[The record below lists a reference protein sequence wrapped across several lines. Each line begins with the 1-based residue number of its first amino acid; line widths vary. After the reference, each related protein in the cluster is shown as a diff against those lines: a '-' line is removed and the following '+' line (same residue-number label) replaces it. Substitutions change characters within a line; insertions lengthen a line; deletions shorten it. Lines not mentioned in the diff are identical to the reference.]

1 FGRQKGK
8 QPPLTA
14 RRQSSTN
21 RGEKAGGEEVA
32 EEMAAAMYVDEEE
45 VWKCAKHPTRR
56 RRSGICP
63 KCLRERLDGL
73 CPDCANLRPCSCCAS
88 LNSSSSSSSSS
99 FSRFFTGEPAGAAVG
114 KVSNLIDSEPSFRRS
129 RSVAV
134 SFFRSRSKF
143 VRDLDANGDG
153 DEGGRRQRP
162 ADSPHRT
169 PSFFGLFRRD
179 KSRRAG
185 PGAGAEAAERAC
197 GGDYDDA
204 ASERATMMRKSRS
217 VAVGSNPLGGVGGG
231 AAPAKG
237 RSWHFP
243 SPMKVFRQPKMTKV
257 MGQERSPLYRG

>member
-1 FGRQKGK
+1 MEG
-8 QPPLTA
+8 L
-14 RRQSSTN
+14 
-21 RGEKAGGEEVA
+21 
-32 EEMAAAMYVDEEE
+32 AMYVDEEE

-99 FSRFFTGEPAGAAVG
+99 FSRFFAGDSAGTVG

-143 VRDLDANGDG
+143 VRDLDAEIGAGVGDG
-153 DEGGRRQRP
+153 DGGRRQRP

-169 PSFFGLFRRD
+169 SSFFGLFRRD
-179 KSRRAG
+179 KSRRT
-185 PGAGAEAAERAC
+185 GAEAAERAFG

-204 ASERATMMRKSRS
+204 AAERATMMRKSRS
-217 VAVGSNPLGGVGGG
+217 VAVGSNPLASGIGGG
-231 AAPAKG
+231 AASAKG

-243 SPMKVFRQPKMTKV
+243 SPMKVFRQTKMTKV
-257 MGQERSPLYRG
+257 VGQERSPLYRG